1 MGEKKSS
8 PESVK
13 MPFLRLAI
21 NYLIIEVVG
30 KLLNCNMSK
39 IEPSASNLPKVSLF
53 MLSNQI
59 KLKHVNQCWGSG
71 MFIPDPES

>member
-1 MGEKKSS
+1 MEISLRIKFFCHSRYEEMGEKKSS

-53 MLSNQI
+53 L
-59 KLKHVNQCWGSG
+59 
-71 MFIPDPES
+71 